1 MYTYY
6 VKSLTKVVDGDTI
19 DVVLDLGFNLYK
31 AERIRLAGIDTPEK
45 RTRDLDEKKLG
56 LDATSWLIEQL
67 EGAVPSSKLVI
78 RTEKNNQ
85 AGKYGRTLGWL
96 WLESDTDSINDQM
109 IREGYAWP
117 YDGGK
122 KGKNLEQLREI
133 RREKGTLQ

>member
-6 VKSLTKVVDGDTI
+6 VKSLKKVVDGDTI

-31 AERIRLAGIDTPEK
+31 TERVRLAGIDTPEK

-56 LDATSWLIEQL
+56 LDATSWLIEKL

-109 IREGYAWP
+109 IREGYEWP

-133 RREKGTLQ
+133 RRGKGTLL